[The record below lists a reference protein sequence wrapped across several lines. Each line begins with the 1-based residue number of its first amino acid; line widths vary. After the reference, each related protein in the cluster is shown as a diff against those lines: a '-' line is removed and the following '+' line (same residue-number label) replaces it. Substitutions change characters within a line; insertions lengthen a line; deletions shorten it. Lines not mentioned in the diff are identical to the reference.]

1 MNENTWLICLCF
13 RNGASAKSVGSKI
26 VIRVL
31 NPYEVRTVEA
41 LIGGEEA
48 ATRSGTVLEFLFG
61 RDFREIRRIDWFG
74 ERRRAEDKESATYIA
89 RTWLRHLERERRPGL
104 IEYPRHENHP
114 LPAHKQVAPIAVRP
128 KQEIPSVQSDSLAH
142 SESTDSRPT
151 LPQSQASRE
160 RQKLTSLNENAKH
173 AVLREWVTI
182 IRKGLL
188 KG

>member
-13 RNGASAKSVGSKI
+13 RNGAAAKSVGSKI

-31 NPYEVRTVEA
+31 NPYEVRTVDA
-41 LIGGEEA
+41 LIGGKEA

-74 ERRRAEDKESATYIA
+74 ERRRAEDKDSATYIA

-114 LPAHKQVAPIAVRP
+114 LPAHKQVDPAPELP
-128 KQEIPSVQSDSLAH
+128 EEEIPSIPSDSSAH

-151 LPQSQASRE
+151 LPQAQASRE
-160 RQKLTSLNENAKH
+160 SQKLASLDENSKH